1 MNVVLSKQR
10 AGHSLRVH
18 NAVQV
23 GARELSTRRTA
34 AVIVD
39 RAAVARHIRFAQVQ
53 LPLIA
58 QRKAAP
64 LFGFIRVCTVYYIV
78 FEYYEV
84 FTVHRRCLKEET
96 YGGARGKH
104 AVEHVA
110 AERHAEHEVERV
122 ADAHRVARTR
132 TRQALRAGGDDAR
145 KLALLLAA
153 GQAADREPAELLCA
167 PLVEHRLHTHAPK
180 LELQATLYDR
190 EQRLPRRCGREGG
203 VCGGVCGGVARCGA
217 RVCRRCRR
225 GNLARL

>member
-34 AVIVD
+34 TVIVD
-39 RAAVARHIRFAQVQ
+39 RAAVARHTRFAQVQ

-64 LFGFIRVCTVYYIV
+64 LFGFIRVCIV

-84 FTVHRRCLKEET
+84 FTVHRRRLKEET

-122 ADAHRVARTR
+122 ADAHRVSQTR
-132 TRQALRAGGDDAR
+132 TRQALGAGADDAR
-145 KLALLLAA
+145 ELALVLAA
-153 GQAADREPAELLCA
+153 GQAADREPAELIGA
-167 PLVEHRLHTHAPK
+167 PLVEHRLHTRAPQ
-180 LELQATLYDR
+180 LELQTALYDR
-190 EQRLPRRCGREGG
+190 E
-203 VCGGVCGGVARCGA
+203 
-217 RVCRRCRR
+217 
-225 GNLARL
+225 